1 MVEAE
6 ANGRLRVRFVRCGAV
21 KNEACARFVRF
32 DPELVDT
39 EWSDLSIVHHADEG
53 PGATEGHHRDGGV
66 GLG

>member
-1 MVEAE
+1 M
-6 ANGRLRVRFVRCGAV
+6 
-21 KNEACARFVRF
+21 RF